1 MNTWNNLADQSA
13 IDNTVAALKSNGIEA
28 VVVENKLEA
37 QGKIEEIV
45 EDGSEVMV
53 MSSETLNN
61 AGITE
66 LIEKSGKYVSVKQKL
81 NNMNRET
88 QGREMQMMGAVPQI
102 ALGSVHAVTEE
113 GQLVI
118 ASNTGS
124 QLGAYAYGSEKVVWV
139 VGTQKIVKNLDEAMK
154 RIYEYV
160 LPLES
165 ERVKKAY
172 GMERSNVSKLL
183 IINKEVKPGRAVV
196 VLVKESLGF

>member
-1 MNTWNNLADQSA
+1 
-13 IDNTVAALKSNGIEA
+13 
-28 VVVENKLEA
+28 
-37 QGKIEEIV
+37 V